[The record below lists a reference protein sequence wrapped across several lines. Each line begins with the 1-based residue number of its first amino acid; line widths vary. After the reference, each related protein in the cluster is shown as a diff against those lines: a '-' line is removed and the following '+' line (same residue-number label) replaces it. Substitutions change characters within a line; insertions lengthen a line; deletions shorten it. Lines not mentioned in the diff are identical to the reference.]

1 MVIAAEPAA
10 LSAAPSRGTAP
21 ALHSAASLTRRS
33 LLRGGAG
40 ALAAVATGAGGGRPA
55 GAAPAPVPF
64 GAAIQFEMFERDD
77 AYRRAFRDEC
87 AIVLPMNELKFGL
100 LRPGRDQFLF
110 EPADRL
116 VDWALANGQRS
127 RGHTFVWWSTNPD
140 WLEAITDEAEAERVL
155 VDHIERTADHFRG
168 RLESWDVVNEVMA
181 HEPGGS
187 DGPLRD
193 GFWLRRLGPRH
204 IPLAFG
210 TAARADP
217 SARLVIND
225 YDLEFAG
232 DRYDRRRA
240 LTLDL
245 VRQLQ
250 DAGHRVDAVGIQGHL
265 YAHLKIDRE
274 ALTRFGRELKALGVG
289 LIATELDVIDF
300 QVPGGVA
307 EIDEAARVVV
317 TDFLDGLFAG
327 QRPEAVIA
335 WGLTDRYSW
344 VSDAMPRADG
354 SPSRPLPLDRDY
366 RAKPWFAELRQRL
379 TQG

>member
-10 LSAAPSRGTAP
+10 LDAVERTTLPS
-21 ALHSAASLTRRS
+21 HSAASLTRRS
-33 LLRGGAG
+33 LLRSGAG
-40 ALAAVATGAGGGRPA
+40 ALAAVAGAGALRPA
-55 GAAPAPVPF
+55 RAAPASVPF
-64 GAAIQFEMFERDD
+64 GAAIQFEMFDID
-77 AYRRAFRDEC
+77 AAYRHAFRDEC

-100 LRPGRDQFLF
+100 LRPSREQFLF

-116 VDWALANGQRS
+116 VDWALSNGQRS

-181 HEPGGS
+181 HEPGGR

-193 GFWLRRLGPRH
+193 SFWLQRLGPRH

-265 YAHLKIDRE
+265 YSHLKIDRE
-274 ALTRFGRELKALGVG
+274 ALARFGRDLKVLGVG
-289 LIATELDVIDF
+289 LLATELDVIDF
-300 QVPGGVA
+300 QVPGGPD

-317 TDFLDGLFAG
+317 SDFLDGLFAG

-344 VSDAMPRADG
+344 VPDAMPRADG

-366 RAKPWFAELRQRL
+366 RPKPWFADVRQRL